1 MHSEPLNFVA
11 GSTAVAAR
19 DSESEPTLKGTLLWF
34 NEVNDIGVI
43 VANDGA
49 QVSVPGPEF
58 VNGLRPQGRCRGTA
72 VEFVLRELGGL
83 RTATDVN
90 VLPDPNPRRAR
101 QRRPSSYR
109 G

>member
-1 MHSEPLNFVA
+1 MHSEQSNFAPGPLV
-11 GSTAVAAR
+11 TAR
-19 DSESEPTLKGTLLWF
+19 ETESDAMMKGTLLWF
-34 NEVNDIGVI
+34 NEINDIGVI
-43 VANDGA
+43 VAKDGA
-49 QVSVPGPEF
+49 QISVPGPGF
-58 VNGLRPQGRCRGTA
+58 ANGLRPQGRCRGTA
-72 VEFVLRELGGL
+72 VEFVLSELGGL